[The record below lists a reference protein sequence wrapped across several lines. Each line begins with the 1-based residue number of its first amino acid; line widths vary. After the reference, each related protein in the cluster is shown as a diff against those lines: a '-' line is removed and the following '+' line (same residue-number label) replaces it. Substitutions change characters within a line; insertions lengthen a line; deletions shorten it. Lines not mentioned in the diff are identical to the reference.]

1 VPGDPDPLYVL
12 ARRALLDGLDALT
25 PHLDSVVVIGAQ
37 AVYVHTGPADLP
49 VAEFTTDA
57 DVAIGPEFL
66 AGEPSIQELLEARG
80 FELQE
85 DPGKWKTRDGIQVD
99 LLVPEALAGPGRR
112 GARLPGHGKRA
123 ARRAKGIEGVLVD
136 NVQRDIAALDPTDDR
151 SFHVRVAGPAS
162 LLIAK
167 IHKIAERVDDPDRV
181 VEKDALDV
189 LRLLQAITTDEL
201 ATGLERLR
209 GDDRA
214 RSVTEEAVVLG
225 DSLFSPGGAGLDL
238 AAESVRGLAEADVTS
253 ESLQVLW
260 ADLTTALA
268 T

>member
-1 VPGDPDPLYVL
+1 MPGDPDPLYVL

-25 PHLDSVVVIGAQ
+25 PHLDSIVVIGAQ
-37 AVYVHTGPADLP
+37 AVYAHTGPADLP

-66 AGEPSIQELLEARG
+66 ADEPSIQALLEGHG

-85 DPGKWKTRDGIQVD
+85 DPGKWKTRDGVQVD

-136 NVQRDIAALDPTDDR
+136 NVQRDIAALDPNDDR
-151 SFHVRVAGPAS
+151 SLNVRVAGPAS
-162 LLIAK
+162 LLVAK

-189 LRLLQAITTDEL
+189 LRLLQAIPTLDL

-209 GDDRA
+209 GDDLA
-214 RSVTEEAVVLG
+214 GSVTEEAVVLG
-225 DSLFSPGGAGLDL
+225 DNLFSPGGAGLAL
-238 AAESVRGLAEADVTS
+238 VAESVRGLADTDVTS

-260 ADLTTALA
+260 ADLATALA